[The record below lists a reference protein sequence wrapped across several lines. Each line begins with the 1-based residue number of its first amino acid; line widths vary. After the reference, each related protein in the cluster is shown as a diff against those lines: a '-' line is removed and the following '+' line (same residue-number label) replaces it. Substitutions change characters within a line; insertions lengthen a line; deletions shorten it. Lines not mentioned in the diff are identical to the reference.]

1 MNGNDRS
8 AEERLVRLARH
19 LGEREATGVDP
30 QRTAWAVM
38 ARLRSRPARQGWW
51 SRVRLAPLAAT
62 ASLILAVG
70 FGVRELTRGGVAE
83 EALVPVELADLAT
96 DALQEML
103 DTLALDTPVSELVPV
118 GLYELSETELTALL
132 EAMEG

>member
-1 MNGNDRS
+1 
-8 AEERLVRLARH
+8 
-19 LGEREATGVDP
+19 
-30 QRTAWAVM
+30 M
-38 ARLRSRPARQGWW
+38 ARLRSRPPRQGWW
-51 SRVRLAPLAAT
+51 SRVRLVPLAAA

-70 FGVRELTRGGVAE
+70 LGVRELTRGGVAE

>member
-8 AEERLVRLARH
+8 DEERLVGLARH
-19 LGEREATGVDP
+19 LGEREAAGVDP

-38 ARLRSRPARQGWW
+38 ARLRSQAARPGWW
-51 SRVRLAPLAAT
+51 SRVRLVPLAAA

-70 FGVRELTRGGVAE
+70 LGVRELTRGGVAE
-83 EALVPVELADLAT
+83 EASVPIEFADLAT

-103 DTLALDTPVSELVPV
+103 DSLALDTPVSELVPV
-118 GLYELSETELTALL
+118 GLYELTETELTALL